1 MILVIWSVSSIIFR
15 VFDRKFSFFLET
27 EKKKLESELSKYEAE
42 KKSTESEMNKLKVSL
57 YAKFGDQIHLE
68 RE

>member
-1 MILVIWSVSSIIFR
+1 M
-15 VFDRKFSFFLET
+15 VFDRKIFLET